1 MEIFNA
7 MLTQMLMMFLFM
19 VVGYFLR
26 KKRIVPENADL
37 AFSRVQYYIFLTATC
52 TYSMMESCTVETFKE
67 NYNLILWG
75 LGILV
80 VMVILSYPLSKLFVR
95 DHKESDAAE
104 YKCDVYKYAIAFS
117 NFIYIGSFLAQ
128 NLWGAKG
135 LFEYTMFYLGINIIC
150 GTWGLY
156 VLIPKNHNT
165 SLIKN
170 LIKGILVPPIIGMF
184 IGMAMG
190 LFDLV
195 KYVPAFVMTS
205 LSSASACLGPVAML
219 ISGFVIAGYDLKGLF
234 LKKDVYVLSVLR
246 LLVLPALAILAVIL
260 LGGST
265 DIIKYSLIAFAAPV
279 GMNTIVYPATFGG
292 DPKPGASMVLISSIL
307 AIITMP
313 IMFMI
318 FNIPV

>member
-1 MEIFNA
+1 
-7 MLTQMLMMFLFM
+7 
-19 VVGYFLR
+19 
-26 KKRIVPENADL
+26 
-37 AFSRVQYYIFLTATC
+37 
-52 TYSMMESCTVETFKE
+52 
-67 NYNLILWG
+67 
-75 LGILV
+75 
-80 VMVILSYPLSKLFVR
+80 
-95 DHKESDAAE
+95 
-104 YKCDVYKYAIAFS
+104 
-117 NFIYIGSFLAQ
+117 
-128 NLWGAKG
+128 
-135 LFEYTMFYLGINIIC
+135 
-150 GTWGLY
+150 
-156 VLIPKNHNT
+156 
-165 SLIKN
+165 
-170 LIKGILVPPIIGMF
+170 MF